1 MAIYTAGNID
11 NLEVLRLVSIRVTI
25 ELVFDLNQPII
36 EGNTIL
42 GYTFKD
48 ERIRELD

>member
-1 MAIYTAGNID
+1 MATYTAGNVD

-25 ELVFDLNQPII
+25 ELILNLNQSII
-36 EGNTIL
+36 KGNNVL

-48 ERIRELD
+48 RRIRELD

>member
-1 MAIYTAGNID
+1 MAGNID
-11 NLEVLRLVSIRVTI
+11 DLEVLCLVSIRVTT
-25 ELVFDLNQPII
+25 ELVLDLNQLII